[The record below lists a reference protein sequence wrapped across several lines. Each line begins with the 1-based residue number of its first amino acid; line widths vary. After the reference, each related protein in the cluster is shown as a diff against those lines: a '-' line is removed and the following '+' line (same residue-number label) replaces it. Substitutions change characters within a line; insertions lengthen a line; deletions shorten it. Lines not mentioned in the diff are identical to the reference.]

1 MMRAREAVYI
11 GLLDSL
17 PLLRDPMLMVLLSL
31 ISFLPVLFIFVFG
44 AGESAFLQS
53 VVGAIVLSLAFAGI
67 GSAQSVYFNKHWF
80 RFQDIYVASP
90 VSPVSY
96 AFGLS
101 VSTLLVS
108 LPALVI
114 AMTILFLQSSAG
126 LLGILAVTLVAIV
139 TWIAMLLM
147 GFVLGASTKNT
158 RRANSLPQL
167 LGLLLGFLPPVY
179 YPLDKVPGYLQPL
192 AELIPTTQAAQ
203 LSKYYAGVLA
213 TPLSGAEI
221 LFGWAYLIGFA
232 VLLAILAARLSH
244 WTDP

>member
-1 MMRAREAVYI
+1 MMRAREAYYI

-17 PLLRDPMLMVLLSL
+17 PLLRDPMLMILLSL
-31 ISFLPVLFIFVFG
+31 ISFLPVLFIFVFN
-44 AGESAFLQS
+44 AGENAFMQS

-80 RFQDIYVASP
+80 RFQDIYVASK

-101 VSTLLVS
+101 LSTLLVS

-114 AMTILFLQSSAG
+114 AMTILYLDTSAG

-139 TWIAMLLM
+139 TWIAMLLL

-167 LGLLLGFLPPVY
+167 LGLVLGFLPPVY
-179 YPLDKVPGYLQPL
+179 YPLDRLPAFLQPL
-192 AELIPTTQAAQ
+192 AALIPTTQAAQ
-203 LSKYYAGVLA
+203 LSKYYAGVL
-213 TPLSGAEI
+213 PSSLSFAEV
-221 LFGWAYLIGFA
+221 LFGWVYLIGFA
-232 VLLAILAARLSH
+232 VVLAVLASRLSH